1 MPRVLRALSFLVLAG
16 TLCHCATA
24 SGTGGQGAPPELRF
38 AWPEGFS
45 AQVVSTT
52 AETRADQPARKKTM
66 RYRLRLEGVG
76 AERTLV
82 TDQME
87 IQETSAEPDADLEE
101 DGGQPPSTPSLVLG
115 PGGELRRIEGT
126 DQVVAEMA
134 REAEAQA
141 IPEEQRTHILGLVRD
156 AMEQSS
162 RYRWEMLV
170 GKWVGLPLKQGEGV
184 ERSSRVTL
192 PMFGSAV
199 DTVER
204 VTLKEPTSCGEGAAE
219 KRCVKL
225 LLESSLDPTKRQK
238 AADDLVQQVK
248 SFMTANAGMPETSLP
263 ELTVTTLKLDTL
275 VEYIV
280 EPETLV
286 PYRQQVSG
294 KSQVVLQSPDGEAQ
308 NFDIQSERVEVFTPV
323 GR

>member
-1 MPRVLRALSFLVLAG
+1 MPRVLRALSFLALAG
-16 TLCHCATA
+16 MLSHCATS
-24 SGTGGQGAPPELRF
+24 SGAGGQDASPGLRF

-45 AQVVSTT
+45 SQVVSTT
-52 AETRADQPARKKTM
+52 AETRDGQPARKKTM

-76 AERTLV
+76 EERTLV
-82 TDQME
+82 TDQVE
-87 IQETSAEPDADLEE
+87 VQESSAEPDAEQEGE
-101 DGGQPPSTPSLVLG
+101 DGQPPSTPSLVLG
-115 PGGELRRIEGT
+115 PRGELRRIEGME
-126 DQVVAEMA
+126 QVVEEMA
-134 REAEAQA
+134 REAEAQS
-141 IPEEQRTHILGLVRD
+141 IPEEQRNHILGLVRD

-170 GKWVGLPLKQGEGV
+170 GKWVGLPLKPGAPV
-184 ERSSRVTL
+184 ERTSRVTL
-192 PMFGSAV
+192 PMFGSTV
-199 DTVER
+199 ETVER
-204 VTLKEPTSCGEGAAE
+204 VTLKEPTGCVEGAVE

-225 LLESSLDPTKRQK
+225 LLESSLDPTKREK
-238 AADDLVQQVK
+238 AASDLVQQVK
-248 SFMTANAGMPETSLP
+248 SFMTANAGMPEASLP

-308 NFDIQSERVEVFTPV
+308 NFDIQSDRVEVFTSA